1 VQKQENEFKK
11 LLKRKHLG
19 ICTLKMATSEGTD
32 GKLGKRPQKRLYSC
46 ISNVTIF
53 ERSHVV
59 TYSLQP
65 FCHNKFLVLQIY
77 SEAVLE
83 NAYSK

>member
-11 LLKRKHLG
+11 LLKHKNMG
-19 ICTLKMATSEGTD
+19 ICMLKMATSEGTD
-32 GKLGKRPQKRLYSC
+32 GKVGNRPQKRLNSC

-59 TYSLQP
+59 TYFTAILP
-65 FCHNKFLVLQIY
+65 
-77 SEAVLE
+77 
-83 NAYSK
+83 